1 MRIVQILTSLS
12 IIFLA
17 SCSTPPATPGSEAAA
32 APQDTTKQKATI
44 SRNSLSASGEE
55 QVTYIG
61 DKPCSDCKTTKVI
74 LTLLNKNN
82 AVYREQKIREKS
94 PENTLRVMGSW
105 IYSPDS
111 TVITVTNSSDPTDV
125 RRFKV
130 SKDYL
135 TVVDE
140 KLQPVDCGG
149 YDCTLDKIKPGKV
162 TPSKTDV
169 ANPIRIMPADQG
181 TMKPVDRS
189 KRSKQ

>member
-1 MRIVQILTSLS
+1 MRIVQILTGLLLF
-12 IIFLA
+12 FLT
-17 SCSTPPATPGSEAAA
+17 SCTTPPTTPGSEAA
-32 APQDTTKQKATI
+32 PSTQDTTKQKAAI
-44 SRNSLSASGEE
+44 SRTALGDSNET
-55 QVTYIG
+55 QMTFIG
-61 DKPCSDCKTTKVI
+61 DKPCTDCKTTKVI

-130 SKDYL
+130 NKDYL
-135 TVVDE
+135 TVLDE

-149 YDCTLDKIKPGKV
+149 YDCTLDKIKPGKA

-169 ANPIRIMPADQG
+169 ANPIRVMPAEQG
-181 TMKPVDRS
+181 TIKPVDRS
-189 KRSKQ
+189 KRTKQ

>member
-12 IIFLA
+12 VIFLA
-17 SCSTPPATPGSEAAA
+17 SCSTPPATPGSEATPTVA
-32 APQDTTKQKATI
+32 DTTKQKATI
-44 SRNSLSASGEE
+44 SRNSLNVPGEE

-94 PENTLRVMGSW
+94 PENILRVSGSW
-105 IYSPDS
+105 IYSADS
-111 TVITVTNSSDPTDV
+111 TMIIVTNSSNPSDI

-140 KLQPVDCGG
+140 KLQPLDCGG
-149 YDCTLDKIKPGKV
+149 YDCTLDKIKPGKA
-162 TPSKTDV
+162 TPSKTDI
-169 ANPIRIMPADQG
+169 ANPIRVMPADQG
-181 TMKPVDRS
+181 TIKPVDRS